1 MTRNEFDLLYAIKN
15 NGKKS
20 VRELS
25 ELSGTSTGFVSEK
38 LRAFEEQGLVDEHG
52 ITDGGVDALAPYKV
66 RNAIIM
72 AAGMS
77 SRFVPISLEK
87 PNSSARRVS
96 RRS

>member
-38 LRAFEEQGLVDEHG
+38 LRAF
-52 ITDGGVDALAPYKV
+52 
-66 RNAIIM
+66 
-72 AAGMS
+72 
-77 SRFVPISLEK
+77 
-87 PNSSARRVS
+87 
-96 RRS
+96 